1 MATLRRPR
9 SLLGHLMAWALGALA
24 VLWLGFVVAGYR
36 TGLVETDELTD
47 GHLASVAALLVDGG
61 GLGPAAPPM
70 STLPAM
76 PSAAASDHPVRSHEY
91 QVPVSVVVW
100 DTGGRVLQRSGS
112 APLPAFDQAEG
123 FASLEL
129 GAPAQR
135 WRSFARWTRD
145 DPRRRVMV
153 LISES
158 QRRELAWD
166 IAGQVAQPG
175 LWLLPAVALALGLA
189 IRRGLRPLRA
199 LSDDVQ
205 ALDVLQA
212 QGLHDDH
219 PEREFNDMVA
229 AINALVQRY
238 HAALQ
243 RERELASELAHE
255 LRTPLSALVLQARA
269 LRESPTP
276 ADPQALARLEHDA
289 LHAGQVLTQL
299 LALARASHTALAEA
313 ARPVDLDALAR
324 RVLADNAQA
333 ALDAGHELALA
344 SDGPFI
350 VDGHALLLELAL
362 RNLVDNAVAHTPA
375 GTLVELRL
383 LPAAR
388 LLQVCDGPL
397 QRAPASAD
405 GAGSPPQGLPP
416 QVLGLGLGHRVV
428 AKVAAIHHARFDA
441 VVPPPGFD
449 HCYQLA
455 FGTAAVASASM
466 AH

>member
-1 MATLRRPR
+1 MVAPRRPR
-9 SLLGHLMAWALGALA
+9 SLLGHLMVWALGALT

-61 GLGPAAPPM
+61 GASLVPPAVPPG
-70 STLPAM
+70 A
-76 PSAAASDHPVRSHEY
+76 SAAASVDPVRSHEY

-100 DTGGRVLQRSGS
+100 DADGRLLQHTGA
-112 APLPAFDQAEG
+112 APVPAFGQAEG
-123 FASLEL
+123 FASLDL
-129 GAPAQR
+129 GLPAQR
-135 WRSFARWTRD
+135 WRSFARWTRN
-145 DPRRRVMV
+145 DPRQRVMV

-158 QRRELAWD
+158 ERRELAWD

-189 IRRGLRPLRA
+189 IRRGLRPLQA

-212 QGLHDDH
+212 QGLQGDH

-269 LRESPTP
+269 LREAPAP
-276 ADPQALARLEHDA
+276 ADPQALARLERDA

-324 RVLADNAQA
+324 RVLADSANA
-333 ALDAGHELALA
+333 ALDAGHELSLA

-383 LPAAR
+383 LAETR
-388 LLQVCDGPL
+388 QLQVCDGPL
-397 QRAPASAD
+397 QQGPASAD
-405 GAGSPPQGLPP
+405 GAGLPPSPPQGPPP

-428 AKVAAIHHARFDA
+428 AKVAAIHHARFEA
-441 VVPPPGFD
+441 VPPPPGFD

-455 FGTAAVASASM
+455 FGAAAVASAS
-466 AH
+466 AA

>member
-1 MATLRRPR
+1 MAAPRRPR

-24 VLWLGFVVAGYR
+24 VLWLGFVVAAYR

-47 GHLASVAALLVDGG
+47 GHLASVAALLVDAG
-61 GLGPAAPPM
+61 GLGLPSPALAAG
-70 STLPAM
+70 PA
-76 PSAAASDHPVRSHEY
+76 AAASTSPVRSHEY
-91 QVPVSVVVW
+91 QVPISVVVW
-100 DTGGRVLQRSGS
+100 DAEGRVLQRTGS
-112 APLPAFDQAEG
+112 APLPRFDTVEG
-123 FASLEL
+123 FASLAL
-129 GAPAQR
+129 GQPAQR
-135 WRSFARWTRD
+135 WRSFAHWTRD
-145 DPRRRVMV
+145 EPRRRVMV
-153 LISES
+153 LIGESE
-158 QRRELAWD
+158 RRGLAWD

-189 IRRGLRPLRA
+189 IRRGLRPLQA
-199 LSDDVQ
+199 LSDDVL
-205 ALDVLQA
+205 ALDVQQA

-269 LRESPTP
+269 LREAPVP
-276 ADPQALARLEHDA
+276 ADPEALARLEHDA

-324 RVLADNAQA
+324 RVLADSANA
-333 ALDAGHELALA
+333 ALEAGHELALA

-350 VDGHALLLELAL
+350 VDGHAVLLELAL
-362 RNLVDNAVAHTPA
+362 RNLLDNAVAHTPA

-383 LPAAR
+383 LPGTR
-388 LLQVCDGPL
+388 QLQVCDGPL
-397 QRAPASAD
+397 QTPPASTDA
-405 GAGSPPQGLPP
+405 AGSAP

-428 AKVAAIHHARFDA
+428 AKVAAIHHAHFAA
-441 VVPPPGFD
+441 VPPPPGFD

-455 FGTAAVASASM
+455 FGAAAVAPLSATG
-466 AH
+466 